1 MSGFISTRSLFQPN
15 NPLNLGT
22 GPGDEALCCSRVFA
36 HWGAGLPGYEI
47 MHLLIRRGF
56 MLAGAAALALT
67 VAACGDNE
75 PEQRKAFA
83 AFLQT
88 RIIDKQGIH
97 VPSLT
102 DEEKS
107 SFGPYFDHY
116 MVIGDFNREMNKVL
130 SGPYKIAQTNAPRNM
145 QELVARR
152 ADVKAMA
159 EAMGHAGDDA
169 RKLLAE
175 ADAKRAA
182 LKQPDDLK
190 PVYAAAYQRDVM
202 APAEAFLATI
212 PVAVEGLN
220 KSLELAD
227 YLESHRATLKI
238 NGASIQTAD
247 KKTNVEVNQLLNAV
261 NAQNQKLTEARRA
274 MQSVT
279 EGR

>member
-1 MSGFISTRSLFQPN
+1 MTIVNR
-15 NPLNLGT
+15 
-22 GPGDEALCCSRVFA
+22 RVA
-36 HWGAGLPGYEI
+36 T
-47 MHLLIRRGF
+47 
-56 MLAGAAALALT
+56 AAALFLLAAGLAAGL
-67 VAACGDNE
+67 AACGDKE
-75 PEQRKAFA
+75 PEQRKAFMT
-83 AFLQT
+83 FLQT
-88 RIIDKQGIH
+88 RILDKQGVH

-107 SFGPYFDHY
+107 SFGPYADHY
-116 MVIGDFNREMNKVL
+116 MVIGDFNRDMNKVL
-130 SGPYKIAQTNAPRNM
+130 TGPYKIAQTNAPRNM

-159 EAMGHAGDDA
+159 EAMGHAGDDG
-169 RKLLAE
+169 RKLLAD

-190 PVYAAAYQRDVM
+190 PVYAAAYKRDVT

-220 KSLELAD
+220 KSLALAD
-227 YLESHRATLKI
+227 YLEAHRTTVEI

-247 KKTNVEVNQLLNAV
+247 KKTNAEINQLMNAM
-261 NAQNQKLTEARRA
+261 NAQNQKLNEARRA
-274 MQSVT
+274 LQAAT